1 MNVSTAHSSTAHF
14 INCTP
19 VWRSHI
25 HLSGLHCLYQKKC
38 LCLTC
43 NFSSLPLHLPLCCS
57 MLRRHLQT
65 SLIPSVTKTTRQRVI
80 KIAPAAL
87 RLMSLSAHRSFG
99 ATSQQHAASI
109 WPKSSFTN
117 RVTLQTTEPKS
128 HLCSFIQKLYC

>member
-1 MNVSTAHSSTAHF
+1 MSLQLTPPQHTSSTAHLF
-14 INCTP
+14 GDLT
-19 VWRSHI
+19 ST
-25 HLSGLHCLYQKKC
+25 CLVSTVSIKKKC

-87 RLMSLSAHRSFG
+87 CLMSLSAHRSFG